1 MRFRRLYLR
10 LTVFAVFVCAAVVV
24 LVTAGSLL
32 SSLATPSPGPRP
44 SPGSSGFRC
53 VPDCLSDMSGMSD
66 ALPDTDN
73 TASAMLAIGILMV
86 IAGVVLMMIARWW
99 HLRDRDDDR

>member
-1 MRFRRLYLR
+1 M
-10 LTVFAVFVCAAVVV
+10 
-24 LVTAGSLL
+24 
-32 SSLATPSPGPRP
+32 
-44 SPGSSGFRC
+44 
-53 VPDCLSDMSGMSD
+53 PDCLSDMSGMSD